1 MTAEAPRLVAG
12 HVTGTEGGL
21 AGGRRGR
28 ELDVSAEAGVV
39 LVVVFLDDER
49 MVREL
54 GLKMETIG
62 RAAGIKRTDQ
72 RRPAGA
78 VGIDGP
84 DTPEDVAADAL
95 GFERAEHDAAIGE
108 HDGMER
114 AAEVEM
120 ADFLDVRAAAGVG
133 VIHHEELQ
141 GDGGVAFGGTEAV
154 AIAREDEAS
163 AGERVRSHVEDAVVE
178 VRAAGLGRAEVVGP
192 VGRASVG
199 REGLVG
205 EADDAAGFDVDFENV
220 RAAAG
225 RGPLVGLLQIVEMRE
240 INPLTI
246 EGDYRVRDGTF
257 ATGDEEFLTAVRMKQ
272 HEVRARLHGDGRGEV
287 GVEAFVKLIARARGA
302 DIDEVVV
309 RAHRFVG
316 GDMGD
321 GEAEVLAKERFGYG
335 GEDAESSK
343 E

>member
-1 MTAEAPRLVAG
+1 M
-12 HVTGTEGGL
+12 
-21 AGGRRGR
+21 
-28 ELDVSAEAGVV
+28 
-39 LVVVFLDDER
+39 
-49 MVREL
+49 
-54 GLKMETIG
+54 
-62 RAAGIKRTDQ
+62 
-72 RRPAGA
+72 
-78 VGIDGP
+78 
-84 DTPEDVAADAL
+84 
-95 GFERAEHDAAIGE
+95 
-108 HDGMER
+108 
-114 AAEVEM
+114 
-120 ADFLDVRAAAGVG
+120 
-133 VIHHEELQ
+133 
-141 GDGGVAFGGTEAV
+141 
-154 AIAREDEAS
+154 
-163 AGERVRSHVEDAVVE
+163 
-178 VRAAGLGRAEVVGP
+178 
-192 VGRASVG
+192 
-199 REGLVG
+199 
-205 EADDAAGFDVDFENV
+205 
-220 RAAAG
+220 
-225 RGPLVGLLQIVEMRE
+225 VGLLQIVEMRE